1 MVSCK
6 AAKDY
11 QLQLLKPAVGITMVH
26 IYHIMCSQIPQLVSW
41 CFDLGN
47 PEMLEIQQLAF
58 QEGNEML
65 VLAIILHTSHF
76 NSAVFWRL
84 LQMKQFI
91 KRDFEETKR
100 F

>member
-1 MVSCK
+1 
-6 AAKDY
+6 
-11 QLQLLKPAVGITMVH
+11 
-26 IYHIMCSQIPQLVSW
+26 
-41 CFDLGN
+41 
-47 PEMLEIQQLAF
+47 MLEIQQLEF